1 MKEIVL
7 LNISIFKNAVANVIT
22 NIIHVHLIII
32 LIFIKIQVS
41 KYII

>member
-22 NIIHVHLIII
+22 NIHVHLIII